1 MGGSRELPMQRLI
14 HNVLPPAVLGAVLA
28 MVSIS
33 VVNTVSPQQAFE
45 PSGQPAMEALP
56 VLQQL

>member
-28 MVSIS
+28 MGSIG
-33 VVNTVSPQQAFE
+33 VVDAVSPQQAFE
-45 PSGQPAMEALP
+45 PSGRPAISSQ
-56 VLQQL
+56 VF

>member
-1 MGGSRELPMQRLI
+1 MQRLI
-14 HNVLPPAVLGAVLA
+14 HNVLPPAALGAVLA

-45 PSGQPAMEALP
+45 LSGQPAMGALP

>member
-1 MGGSRELPMQRLI
+1 MQRLI
-14 HNVLPPAVLGAVLA
+14 HNILPPAVLGAVLA

>member
-1 MGGSRELPMQRLI
+1 MQRLI

-33 VVNTVSPQQAFE
+33 VVDTVSPQQAFE
-45 PSGQPAMEALP
+45 PSGRQAINRQ
-56 VLQQL
+56 VF